1 MSGINHQCDPAVGHA
16 AAETPCLAQL
26 RLTSDDLAALR
37 RQGFVTAEPRGD
49 RTYFKLRFRR
59 DRQQVVR
66 YVGCDPDHAAAV
78 QQELNI
84 LREERRKELELS
96 RLTDAA
102 NTVLRQSKRALA
114 PVLAEEGFAFHG
126 YEIRR
131 RRSPRAKSEKSAP
144 YGEYCSSSHSQ
155 EKMEDVDQGKRGQ
168 SNGRNVDSRYCRNS
182 T

>member
-1 MSGINHQCDPAVGHA
+1 
-16 AAETPCLAQL
+16 
-26 RLTSDDLAALR
+26 
-37 RQGFVTAEPRGD
+37 VTAERRGN

-78 QQELNI
+78 QQELDI
-84 LREERRKELELS
+84 LQEERRKELELS

-102 NTVLRQSKRALA
+102 KTVLRQSKRALA

-131 RRSPRAKSEKSAP
+131 RRRSRTSSESSVPYGACCSFTPELHNTEGVSCEDRCKTLGKSEISGWTGAV
-144 YGEYCSSSHSQ
+144 CRFH
-155 EKMEDVDQGKRGQ
+155 RG
-168 SNGRNVDSRYCRNS
+168 
-182 T
+182 